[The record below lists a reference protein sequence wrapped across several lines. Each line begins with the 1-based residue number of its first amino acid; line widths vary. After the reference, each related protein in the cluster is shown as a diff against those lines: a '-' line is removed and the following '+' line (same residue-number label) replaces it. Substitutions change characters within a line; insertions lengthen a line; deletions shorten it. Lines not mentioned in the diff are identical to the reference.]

1 MCRTATVPFPPTE
14 LMDRVGPGEG
24 DDAQEAFDHEGA
36 RLRQIIESSLPE
48 GWSFEGKRVLDFGC
62 GAGRVLRQ
70 FLDEAQRAEFWGCD
84 IDSQSIAWLAE
95 NLSPPLQCFQNG
107 REPPLRFEDGSLDL
121 VWAMSVF
128 THIENWSP
136 WLLEM
141 HRVLAPEGILIAS
154 FLGEGMWPPLVRE
167 PYREDEV
174 GMTVLRHWQA
184 EGADV
189 LHSEWWLRAHWGR
202 GFDVLSVEHPLRAAD
217 GSMSIAHS
225 YITLRKR
232 PVTVTRAGLEWR
244 DPSEPREL
252 AALDTN
258 LRVLRYE
265 MAALRSYST
274 LRALLSSRARELAS
288 RSLLGGTPGR
298 LLEGLQSLRRSVHH

>member
-1 MCRTATVPFPPTE
+1 LQSAPFPPTE
-14 LMDRVGPGEG
+14 LMARVGPGEG
-24 DDAQEAFDHEGA
+24 SDPREAFDHEGA
-36 RLRQIIESSLPE
+36 RLRKLIESSLPE
-48 GWSFEGKRVLDFGC
+48 GWSFEGKWVLDFGC
-62 GAGRVLRQ
+62 GSGRVLRQ

-84 IDSQSIAWLAE
+84 IDGPSIAWLTQ
-95 NLSPPLQCFQNG
+95 NLSPPLHCFQNG
-107 REPPLRFEDGSLDL
+107 YEPPLPLEDGSLDL

-141 HRVLAPEGILIAS
+141 HRVLAPDGILIAS
-154 FLGEGMWPPLVRE
+154 FLGEGMWAPLVRE

-174 GMTVLRHWQA
+174 GMTVLRHWRA

-202 GFDVLSVEHPLRAAD
+202 AFDVLSVEHPPRAAD
-217 GSMSIAHS
+217 GSVSIAHS

-232 PVTVTRAGLEWR
+232 PVAVTRAELEWR
-244 DPSEPREL
+244 DPAEPREL

-265 MAALRSYST
+265 MAAQRSYST
-274 LRALLSSRARELAS
+274 LRALVSSRARELAA
-288 RSLLGGTPGR
+288 RSPLLGRPLR
-298 LLEGLQSLRRSVHH
+298 LLEGLRSPRGSVRQ

>member
-1 MCRTATVPFPPTE
+1 MT
-14 LMDRVGPGEG
+14 RVGPGEG
-24 DDAQEAFDHEGA
+24 HDAREAFDHEGA
-36 RLRQIIESSLPE
+36 RLRELIESLLPE
-48 GWSFEGKRVLDFGC
+48 AWTFEGKRVLDFGC
-62 GAGRVLRQ
+62 GSGRVLRQ
-70 FLDEAQRAEFWGCD
+70 FLDEARRAEFWGCD
-84 IDSQSIAWLAE
+84 IDGASIAWLAE
-95 NLSPPLQCFQNG
+95 NLSPPLHCFQNG
-107 REPPLRFEDGSLDL
+107 REPPLRLEDGSLDL

-141 HRVLAPEGILIAS
+141 HRVLAPDGILIAS
-154 FLGEGMWPPLVRE
+154 FLGEGMWAPLVCE

-174 GMTVLRHWQA
+174 GMTVLRHWRE

-202 GFDVLSVEHPLRAAD
+202 AFDVLSVEHPPRAAD
-217 GSMSIAHS
+217 GSASISHS

-232 PVTVTRAGLEWR
+232 PVSVTCAELEWR
-244 DPSEPREL
+244 DPEEPREL

-265 MAALRSYST
+265 MDALRSATANPPVSGLARQLVSRSPLGGPARR
-274 LRALLSSRARELAS
+274 LRARLR
-288 RSLLGGTPGR
+288 GGR
-298 LLEGLQSLRRSVHH
+298 QSLND